1 MASESGDGRAFS
13 SFMLVRRSA
22 GRSRTP
28 GLSEC
33 RCPEPSGATAQGIS
47 KTSYTG
53 PRCGIETGVR
63 QLIRDQ
69 PLETRDI
76 NTGGVC
82 LVVPAEPE
90 MLRIKAVLILKRN
103 ATRDYL
109 DFAALAERLG
119 PDGVFGAVA
128 ADIFRRL

>member
-1 MASESGDGRAFS
+1 MASQGGGSYFFS
-13 SFMLVRRSA
+13 SFLIVTRSVMQ
-22 GRSRTP
+22 SRTP
-28 GLSEC
+28 GLSK
-33 RCPEPSGATAQGIS
+33 RLYPLPPGAAAQGIS
-47 KTSYTG
+47 KTSHAS
-53 PRCGIETGVR
+53 PRYGIETGAR

-76 NTGGVC
+76 NVGGVC

-90 MLRIKAVLILKRN
+90 MLRIKAVLILKRK

-109 DFAALAERLG
+109 DFVALAERLG

-128 ADIFRRL
+128 ADVFRRL

>member
-22 GRSRTP
+22 RRSRTP
-28 GLSEC
+28 GLSK
-33 RCPEPSGATAQGIS
+33 RLYPLPPGAAAQGIS
-47 KTSYTG
+47 KTSHAS
-53 PRCGIETGVR
+53 PRYGIETGAR

-76 NTGGVC
+76 NVGGVC

-90 MLRIKAVLILKRN
+90 MLRIKAVLILKRK

-128 ADIFRRL
+128 ADVFRRL